1 MRLKFY
7 LVLILTFFF
16 FSSCTREF
24 NNPLDPESLAYTPPS
39 VEIVKPFENE
49 TISSTA
55 VTIMWVGNK
64 PEANEY
70 RFRLVDYSDWSEWT
84 TATSASFDYLDDAE
98 YTFEIEVRYKGHT
111 DVRKFSRK
119 FKVDAING
127 PTLKFYKLKN
137 IVNLGGEFYVS
148 VWVEE
153 VINFKSVQF
162 EVKFDK
168 DKLSL
173 LSVQKGNYV
182 VSRGLDQIVV
192 PDFSLQKVLDEVNNS
207 GKIGISTG
215 VLATSGAGPVSLNG
229 SGEIIKL
236 KFRAKGG
243 GHSYLKF
250 ENITMLNSNGDVILI
265 NPPDMAYVKVM

>member
-153 VINFKSVQF
+153 VINFKSVQ
-162 EVKFDK
+162 V
-168 DKLSL
+168 L
-173 LSVQKGNYV
+173 
-182 VSRGLDQIVV
+182 
-192 PDFSLQKVLDEVNNS
+192 FSFAVTVIFSCFISSHHLNICHIWRINEYHIT
-207 GKIGISTG
+207 IGIKHRY
-215 VLATSGAGPVSLNG
+215 
-229 SGEIIKL
+229 IF
-236 KFRAKGG
+236 KFKITIPTPLRSKFQLY
-243 GHSYLKF
+243 YLTTP
-250 ENITMLNSNGDVILI
+250 I
-265 NPPDMAYVKVM
+265 